1 VHSNE
6 NHTTNNTLHCVWPA
20 IFLTMNY
27 QTNLALKRLL
37 SIFFLTIF
45 LFNVGGY
52 YVVFWGL
59 QYQADKV
66 VQKQLDNGTY
76 AGSDEVTLS
85 VPLTLPY
92 PISEEGFTRVNG
104 SFEYQGT
111 QYKLVKQ
118 KIENDKLIVVCIKDE
133 KSTNLNN
140 TLSNVAK
147 AAHNQ
152 KSSKD
157 AMSLLAKLIK
167 EFQSEE
173 MVLFGM
179 TLGWSR
185 DINKIELNLSY
196 QAASQPINIP
206 PPRVS

>member
-1 VHSNE
+1 
-6 NHTTNNTLHCVWPA
+6 
-20 IFLTMNY
+20 
-27 QTNLALKRLL
+27 LKRLL

-59 QYQADKV
+59 QYQANRI

-76 AGSDEVTLS
+76 AVSAEVTLS
-85 VPLTLPY
+85 IPLTLPY
-92 PISEEGFTRVNG
+92 PIYEEGFTRVNG

-118 KIENDKLIVVCIKDE
+118 KIESDKLIVVCIKDE
-133 KSTNLNN
+133 KSTNLNT

-147 AAHNQ
+147 AANHQ
-152 KSSKD
+152 KSSKE
-157 AMSLLAKLIK
+157 ALSLLAKLIK
-167 EFQSEE
+167 EFQGEE
-173 MVLFGM
+173 MMLFGS

-185 DINKIELNLSY
+185 DINEMELNLSY
-196 QAASQPINIP
+196 HAASLPINIP

>member
-1 VHSNE
+1 
-6 NHTTNNTLHCVWPA
+6 
-20 IFLTMNY
+20 
-27 QTNLALKRLL
+27 LKRLL

-59 QYQADKV
+59 QYQANRI

-76 AGSDEVTLS
+76 AVSAEVTLS
-85 VPLTLPY
+85 IPLTLPY
-92 PISEEGFTRVNG
+92 PIYEEGFTRVNG

-118 KIENDKLIVVCIKDE
+118 KIESDKLIVVCIKDE
-133 KSTNLNN
+133 KSTNLNT

-147 AAHNQ
+147 AANHQ
-152 KSSKD
+152 KSSKE
-157 AMSLLAKLIK
+157 ALSLLAKLIK
-167 EFQSEE
+167 EFQGEE
-173 MVLFGM
+173 MMLFGS

-185 DINKIELNLSY
+185 DINEMELSLSY
-196 QAASQPINIP
+196 HAASLPINIP

>member
-1 VHSNE
+1 
-6 NHTTNNTLHCVWPA
+6 
-20 IFLTMNY
+20 
-27 QTNLALKRLL
+27 LKRLL

-59 QYQADKV
+59 QYQANKV
-66 VQKQLDNGTY
+66 VQKQLDTGTY
-76 AGSDEVTLS
+76 ASSDEVTLS
-85 VPLTLPY
+85 IPLTLPY
-92 PISEEGFTRVNG
+92 PIYEEGFTRVNG

-118 KIENDKLIVVCIKDE
+118 KMENDKLIVVCIKDE

-152 KSSKD
+152 KSSKE

-167 EFQSEE
+167 EFQGEE
-173 MVLFGM
+173 TVLSGM

-185 DINKIELNLSY
+185 DINKMELNLSY
-196 QAASQPINIP
+196 HAATLPINIP

>member
-1 VHSNE
+1 
-6 NHTTNNTLHCVWPA
+6 
-20 IFLTMNY
+20 
-27 QTNLALKRLL
+27 LKRLL
-37 SIFFLTIF
+37 SIFFLMIF

-59 QYQADKV
+59 QYQANRI

-76 AGSDEVTLS
+76 AVSAEVTLS
-85 VPLTLPY
+85 IPLTLPY
-92 PISEEGFTRVNG
+92 PIYEEGFTRVNG

-133 KSTNLNN
+133 KSTNLNT

-147 AAHNQ
+147 AAYHQ
-152 KSSKD
+152 KSSKE
-157 AMSLLAKLIK
+157 ALSLLAKLIK
-167 EFQSEE
+167 EFQGEE
-173 MVLFGM
+173 MMLFGS

-185 DINKIELNLSY
+185 DINEMELNLSY
-196 QAASQPINIP
+196 HAASLPINIP